1 MKKTLLAIIAVGTL
15 ATAGWF
21 GMNYSNQ
28 LEMNKGVPHLVEKV
42 VNK

>member
-1 MKKTLLAIIAVGTL
+1 MKKTIVTILALGTL
-15 ATAGWF
+15 VTAGWF

-28 LEMNKGVPHLVEKV
+28 LEMKTGVPHLVEKV